1 MYLFYLVL
9 YVRVALNAKN
19 VISNVDEISLTL
31 YSTKLSTDP
40 LPCGTPPNLEGEF
53 LFSKLF
59 LFSLYSVLYKA
70 FHRPPPLRD
79 SP

>member
-19 VISNVDEISLTL
+19 VISNVCEI
-31 YSTKLSTDP
+31 
-40 LPCGTPPNLEGEF
+40 
-53 LFSKLF
+53 
-59 LFSLYSVLYKA
+59 SLYSVLYKA
-70 FHRPPPLRD
+70 FYRPPPLRD

>member
-40 LPCGTPPNLEGEF
+40 LPCGTPPNLGGEF
-53 LFSKLF
+53 LFSSCATCDLSLLVLSKLISF
-59 LFSLYSVLYKA
+59 IF
-70 FHRPPPLRD
+70 PL
-79 SP
+79 